1 MNFQEI
7 IQELFK
13 LGESWVF
20 RMYKVRDWIFNYSDL
35 YKKTYDFVHSQH
47 LYTDYDGS
55 TIRLP
60 LCGQPTDEEI
70 FLNLYESLNR
80 ILELHANEAYFEKE
94 MVEYDKIK
102 NSPSDIKT
110 WVVKNADIGAK
121 EYVCFLIDHLDYDE
135 NGHEEHLIVYI
146 HNLKEAQIFIDRQ
159 DFKNT
164 IAFLEFFNEL
174 YWIKEILSQK
184 IIKRISKKDLNS
196 KS

>member
-1 MNFQEI
+1 MNFLEI
-7 IQELFK
+7 KNELWE
-13 LGESWVF
+13 LSDSSVF
-20 RMYKVRDWIFNYSDL
+20 RMSKIKGWLITYSDL
-35 YKKTYDFVHSQH
+35 YKKTYDFVYSQH

-55 TIRLP
+55 IIRLP
-60 LCGQPTDEEI
+60 PCGIPSDEEI
-70 FLNLYESLNR
+70 FLSLYESLNG
-80 ILELHANEAYFEKE
+80 IAELHENETYFEKE
-94 MVEYDKIK
+94 MVEYYKIK

-110 WVVKNADIGAK
+110 WIAKNQDLGA
-121 EYVCFLIDHLDYDE
+121 EQYVCFLIDHLDYDE